1 MHHNSFSVRLCKTS
15 KLFCGSFNCLWAL
28 HRTGDMNTHSLSN
41 SLCIFIPSNPNTP
54 LLLAASRS
62 PLTPRIKS
70 VLKCPFLCRSVTQLS
85 PGSSNPLPDSR
96 RLRLECLG
104 KSEKE
109 SNIISN
115 LIVFEKFV
123 SENEYLRVCV
133 YRVLLR
139 YTDFKLESAHHPCS
153 TFLSVGSLLS
163 TTKRTVEIIDSS

>member
-1 MHHNSFSVRLCKTS
+1 MV
-15 KLFCGSFNCLWAL
+15 
-28 HRTGDMNTHSLSN
+28 MLSN
-41 SLCIFIPSNPNTP
+41 IT
-54 LLLAASRS
+54 
-62 PLTPRIKS
+62 
-70 VLKCPFLCRSVTQLS
+70 
-85 PGSSNPLPDSR
+85 
-96 RLRLECLG
+96 
-104 KSEKE
+104 
-109 SNIISN
+109 SN